1 MKIKITLLAVLAV
14 LLGSLGMRGQQ
25 VAIKTNLLYDAFA
38 APSLG
43 VEVAVAPKWT
53 FDLSA
58 NTNYWSINKHEWKH
72 WEVTPE
78 MRYWFCEKF
87 QGNFIGV
94 NVMGGMY
101 NFANIGGLKKFLNN
115 DLTGLKD
122 NRYKGWGVGAG
133 IVYGHTWV
141 LGKHWNLEAE
151 IGVGWIYTRYDQ
163 KTLKDNPET
172 GVPAGTK
179 VRDNAVHNYVGPTKA
194 AINLEYVF

>member
-1 MKIKITLLAVLAV
+1 MLVTMFMATIFTANAQTAAV
-14 LLGSLGMRGQQ
+14 
-25 VAIKTNLLYDAFA
+25 KTNLLYDGFA

-43 VEVAVAPKWT
+43 LEVAIAPKWT
-53 FDLSA
+53 FDISA
-58 NTNYWSINKHEWKH
+58 NTNYWSVNKHEWKH

-78 MRYWFCEKF
+78 FRYWLCEKF

-115 DLTGLKD
+115 DLTQLKD
-122 NRYKGWGVGAG
+122 NRIKGWGVGAG

-141 LGKHWNLEAE
+141 LAKHWNLEAE
-151 IGVGWIYTRYDQ
+151 IGVGWIYTRYD
-163 KTLKDNPET
+163 KYDLST
-172 GVPAGTK
+172 GK
-179 VRDNAVHNYVGPTKA
+179 KLENNRVHNYVGPTKA